1 MSDCLFNLVPFLT
14 AILIASFMLLT
25 LLYAGGNFRSKVRRT
40 GYRNGFTLV
49 ELLVVIA
56 IIGVLIALLLPAV
69 QAAREA
75 ARRMSCSNN
84 MKQIGIALH
93 NYHDSHNSLP
103 FGSLSLQLLG
113 SGKIN
118 EWGWPEWPNLAVFI
132 LPFNEQ
138 LSLYEN
144 FYEIQKVSNNTSQQ
158 PYQSNTATLFA
169 PVADKYVSG
178 YLCPSDLQGGK
189 ITDGNIIGYS
199 TNAGAAFKTNYLP
212 FYSGYQKS
220 HEQLRID
227 ESSGW
232 NPFYK
237 TAFGVT
243 YGANFSEILDGLSNT
258 TIMAEY
264 LTGLSDDSMFGWPF
278 TSRPGSQ
285 YLYPVTSPN
294 SSVRDLSHNIPEFC
308 AGDISQGFPCSL
320 ASSDGENTV
329 TSRSKHPGG
338 VSSLNG
344 DASVKFLNNTTE
356 VYLFRKMVY
365 MATDSKTDFP

>member
-1 MSDCLFNLVPFLT
+1 
-14 AILIASFMLLT
+14 
-25 LLYAGGNFRSKVRRT
+25 
-40 GYRNGFTLV
+40 
-49 ELLVVIA
+49 VVIA
-56 IIGVLIALLLPAV
+56 IIAALIALLLPAV

-84 MKQIGIALH
+84 IKQIGIALH
-93 NYHDSHNSLP
+93 NYHDTHNSFP
-103 FGSLSLQLLG
+103 FGSLSLELLAT
-113 SGKIN
+113 GKIY
-118 EWGWPEWPNLAVFI
+118 GGGSPEWPNLAVFI

-138 LSLYEN
+138 QSLYES
-144 FYEIQKVSNNTSQQ
+144 FYEIQKVSNGTNR
-158 PYQSNTATLFA
+158 PYQSNTATLYA
-169 PVADKYVSG
+169 PVFDKYVSG

-212 FYSGYQKS
+212 FYSGYKLQ
-220 HEQLRID
+220 HEQLRIN

-237 TAFGVT
+237 TAFGIT

-278 TSRPGSQ
+278 TNRPGAQ
-285 YLYPVTSPN
+285 YLYPITSPN

-308 AGDISQGFPCSL
+308 AGDIGQGFPCSI
-320 ASSDGENTV
+320 ASNDNENTV
-329 TSRSKHPGG
+329 TSRSKHLGG
-338 VSSLNG
+338 VNSLNG
-344 DASVKFLNNTTE
+344 DASVKFLSNTTE

>member
-1 MSDCLFNLVPFLT
+1 
-14 AILIASFMLLT
+14 MLCF
-25 LLYAGGNFRSKVRRT
+25 GGSFRSKFR
-40 GYRNGFTLV
+40 RNGFTLV

-84 MKQIGIALH
+84 LKQIGIALH
-93 NYHDSHNSLP
+93 NYHDTHNSLP
-103 FGSLSLQLLG
+103 LGSLSLELLAT
-113 SGKIN
+113 GKIH
-118 EWGWPEWPNLAVFI
+118 EFGYPEWPNLAVFI
-132 LPFNEQ
+132 LPYNEQ
-138 LSLYEN
+138 QSLYES
-144 FYEIQKVSNNTSQQ
+144 FYEIQKVSNNTTSQ
-158 PYQSNTATLFA
+158 PYRNNTATLWS
-169 PVADKYVSG
+169 PVSDKYVPG

-189 ITDGNIIGYS
+189 ITDGNIIGFS

-212 FYSGYQKS
+212 FYSGYKKG

-264 LTGLSDDSMFGWPF
+264 LTGLSNDSMFGWPF
-278 TSRPGSQ
+278 ASRPGAQ
-285 YLYPVTSPN
+285 YLYPITSPN

-308 AGDISQGFPCSL
+308 AGDIGQGFPCSI
-320 ASSDGENTV
+320 ASSNNENTV

-338 VSSLNG
+338 VMSLNG
-344 DASVKFLNNTTE
+344 DASVKFLSNTTE